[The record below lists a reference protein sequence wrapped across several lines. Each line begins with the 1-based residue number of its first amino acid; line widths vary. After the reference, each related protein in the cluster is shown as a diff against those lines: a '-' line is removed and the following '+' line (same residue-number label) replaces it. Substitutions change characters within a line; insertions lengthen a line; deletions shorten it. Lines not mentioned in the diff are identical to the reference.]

1 MKKSHL
7 YSLLSLVIIIVLV
20 FYSILMS
27 YKYHTLSDEMDN
39 VKDSLIIQ
47 EQNIDTLSNKLD
59 QVTTN
64 CLRMMVGLIVF
75 TAVDNISVISED
87 DNKLDLMMYD
97 AATINRYDSIQ
108 LKVLS
113 VAAQQYDV
121 IPKIQ

>member
-64 CLRMMVGLIVF
+64 CLRMMVGFIVF